1 MTNNHQRFAGYG
13 TVLLSGMV
21 RLSNI
26 EKLSSPLD
34 LVESVKRHQDCIC
47 AAIEAR
53 SGVVYQCVGGSVL
66 AYWHPQL
73 DAPKHAQLAF
83 DAGCDILQSLPAL
96 MTIQQPLTY
105 DLDIVLGTGE
115 MLADEFRP
123 IRQFQIVGTAIA
135 IADRISKTA
144 GASGCGIRMS
154 QYTVELLRNPDRL
167 EETGKISRD
176 NLDDLRIF
184 SYPVARRGVSQ
195 NK

>member
-1 MTNNHQRFAGYG
+1 MKNDQKKFAGYG

-21 RLSNI
+21 RLSNL

-73 DAPKHAQLAF
+73 DAPNHAQLAF
-83 DAGCDILQSLPAL
+83 DAACDILQSLPDL
-96 MTIQQPLTY
+96 MAIQQPLTY

-115 MLADEFRP
+115 MLADVFRP
-123 IRQFQIVGTAIA
+123 IQQFQIVGTAIA
-135 IADRISKTA
+135 IADRISRTT
-144 GASGCGIRMS
+144 GASSSCIRMS
-154 QYTVELLRNPDRL
+154 Q
-167 EETGKISRD
+167 
-176 NLDDLRIF
+176 
-184 SYPVARRGVSQ
+184 
-195 NK
+195 